1 MTKMLR
7 IFIDMIKNITAL
19 VGIMLMVS
27 CSTVETVTTPTVSRK
42 AIIEGDKVTL
52 VTTHKI
58 SLSQYNEIK
67 KGYNLLVVKKD

>member
-1 MTKMLR
+1 
-7 IFIDMIKNITAL
+7 MIKNITAL

-42 AIIEGDKVTL
+42 AIIEGDEVTL

-58 SLSQYNEIK
+58 SLSQYNLDKNGNHQVYCNFHNIIK
-67 KGYNLLVVKKD
+67 YFD

>member
-1 MTKMLR
+1 MTKRLR
-7 IFIDMIKNITAL
+7 IFIDMIKNITAF

-42 AIIEGDKVTL
+42 AIIEGDEVTL

-67 KGYNLLVVKKD
+67 KGYGLVVVKGN

>member
-1 MTKMLR
+1 
-7 IFIDMIKNITAL
+7 
-19 VGIMLMVS
+19 MVS
-27 CSTVETVTTPTVSRK
+27 CSTVETVTTPTISRK
-42 AIIEGDKVTL
+42 AIIEGDEVTL

>member
-1 MTKMLR
+1 
-7 IFIDMIKNITAL
+7 MIKNITAL

-27 CSTVETVTTPTVSRK
+27 CSTVETDTTPTVSRK
-42 AIIEGDKVTL
+42 AIIEGDEVTL

-58 SLSQYNEIK
+58 TLSQYNEIK

>member
-1 MTKMLR
+1 MTKGLR
-7 IFIDMIKNITAL
+7 IFIDMIKNIISL

-42 AIIEGDKVTL
+42 AIIEGDEVTL